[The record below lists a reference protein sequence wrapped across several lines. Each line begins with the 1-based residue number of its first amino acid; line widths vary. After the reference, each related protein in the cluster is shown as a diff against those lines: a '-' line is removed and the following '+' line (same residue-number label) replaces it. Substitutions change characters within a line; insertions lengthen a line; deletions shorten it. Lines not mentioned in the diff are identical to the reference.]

1 MAGIDIGLLAQ
12 GIFGLLAFLGIGW
25 LLSENRKGIDYTGV
39 VLALTLQV
47 VLAFATTQ
55 ISFVREF
62 LLWISQGIL
71 ALKQATIA
79 GTSFVFGF
87 LGGGDLPFDLKEG
100 ASAFIFAFQP
110 LPMIMVVSALSML
123 LFHWGILPVVV
134 KGFSFAFRKT
144 LRIGGA
150 LGVCSAAK
158 VFLGQTEAP
167 LLIRP
172 YLKSLSRSELFS
184 VMTLGMATT
193 SATIM
198 VLYATLLEGTIAYP
212 ISHILTASVI
222 SVPAAIAISRIMVPH
237 VGDNTEGDLVLP
249 YEFSGAMDAV
259 STGASDG
266 MKLFLNIIA
275 MLVVVLALVALS
287 NSGLAG
293 LTNVMLWIYSYF
305 PNFLNLSEQ
314 TMTAPVPLTLQQIF
328 GMVMQPVTWLM
339 GISWSEAFHAGGL
352 LGTKTV
358 LNEIMAF
365 IGLHDLPAGSLSPRT
380 NVMMTYALCGFANF
394 SSIGILIGG
403 LGSMAP
409 ERRGEVIELG
419 FKAMI
424 GGTIASCM
432 SGTVVGILWWVAEP
446 FASFVKGLFSW
457 II

>member
-1 MAGIDIGLLAQ
+1 MAALDFGLLIQ
-12 GIFGLLAFLGIGW
+12 GIFGLIAFLGIGY
-25 LLSENRKGIDYTGV
+25 LLSEDRRSVDFTA
-39 VLALTLQV
+39 VLYALIMQIA
-47 VLAFATTQ
+47 LAFLTTQ
-55 ISFVREF
+55 VGPVRAF
-62 LLWISQGIL
+62 LLWISSGIL
-71 ALKQATIA
+71 ALKSATVA

-87 LGGGDLPFDLKEG
+87 LGGGDIPFELKEG

-110 LPMIMVVSALSML
+110 LPMILVVSALSML
-123 LFHWGILPVVV
+123 LFHWGILPVIVRA
-134 KGFSFAFRKT
+134 FSFAFRKT

-172 YLKSLSRSELFS
+172 YLKHLSRSELFS

-198 VLYATLLEGTIAYP
+198 VLYATLLEGTIAFP
-212 ISHILTASVI
+212 ISHILTSSVI

-237 VGDNTEGDLVLP
+237 KGNGTEGELVLP

-287 NSGLAG
+287 NSALAG
-293 LTNVMLWIYSYF
+293 FTNLLMWFYSFF
-305 PNFLNLSEQ
+305 PNFLNLSDQ
-314 TMTAPVPLTLQQIF
+314 AITAPTPVTLQQIF
-328 GMVMQPVTWLM
+328 GIIMQPITWLM
-339 GISWSEAFHAGGL
+339 GIPWSEAFSAGGL

-365 IGLHDLPAGSLSPRT
+365 IGLKELPQGVLSPRT

-419 FKAMI
+419 FKALI

-432 SGTVVGILWWVAEP
+432 SGTVIGILWW
-446 FASFVKGLFSW
+446 ASSALGG
-457 II
+457 